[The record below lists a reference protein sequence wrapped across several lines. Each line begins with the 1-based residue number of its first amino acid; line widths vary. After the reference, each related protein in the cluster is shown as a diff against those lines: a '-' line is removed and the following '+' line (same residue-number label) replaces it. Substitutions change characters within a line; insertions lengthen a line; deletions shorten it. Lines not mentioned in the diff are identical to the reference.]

1 MCSQFMLYFRF
12 YKFVSNW
19 MLYNHVQYRAKST
32 QLIHT
37 YYFHDYVCVYNHI
50 NFYLILFSAFAF
62 FARSLHLLLRVCEIL
77 WFGCFFWLRTFF
89 CRHSGWICRKFVY
102 LKTNQFLYT
111 QLTTIHGLMR
121 ILLNRVYKCVLHNI
135 VCSASIT
142 TQKSREEN
150 GKTVEK

>member
-1 MCSQFMLYFRF
+1 MCVYFKLYLYLCLLKYTLNLVLFMCSQFMLYFRF

-89 CRHSGWICRKFVY
+89 LPSFWIDFSK
-102 LKTNQFLYT
+102 
-111 QLTTIHGLMR
+111 IR
-121 ILLNRVYKCVLHNI
+121 IFKNEPIFIYPTHNNTWADANFI
-135 VCSASIT
+135 E
-142 TQKSREEN
+142 SRL
-150 GKTVEK
+150 